1 MTMVTKL
8 SKVEVRRLGA
18 RRVGPCVSLY
28 MALDAVWP
36 GGPTDRARLAALLR
50 RAARALARELD
61 PVAVDRLLLP
71 LVERVRE
78 GWTPSGRGIALF
90 RSPDLQRGY
99 ELPIEVPDLAV
110 VAPTFDTRPLQA
122 YLACPERIEAERRA
136 VDRYL
141 HLREA
146 SQATDAFG
154 EVIEAAAEGRV
165 DVLLRREDAQVWG
178 RIDRERGRFVVR
190 GGRAEVQEGDA
201 DLVDELCAMTRA
213 RGGEVVRVSPER
225 MPTELPVAAIL
236 RY

>member
-1 MTMVTKL
+1 MITKL
-8 SKVEVRRLGA
+8 SKSEVRKLDRHRA
-18 RRVGPCVSLY
+18 RPCVSVY

-36 GGPTDRARLAALLR
+36 GGPSDRARLAALLR
-50 RAARALARELD
+50 KAARALARELD
-61 PVAVDRLLLP
+61 PAAVDRLLLP
-71 LVERVRE
+71 VVERVRE
-78 GWTPSGRGIALF
+78 EWSPHGRGIALF
-90 RSPDLQRGY
+90 RSPELQRGY
-99 ELPIEVPDLAV
+99 ELPVDVPDLAV
-110 VAPTFDTRPLQA
+110 VAPSFDTRPLEA
-122 YLACPERIEAERRA
+122 YLACPEQIEAERRA

-165 DVLLRREDAQVWG
+165 RVLLRREDAQVWG
-178 RIDRERGRFVVR
+178 RIDAERGSFVVR
-190 GGRAEVQEGDA
+190 DGRAELQPGDA
-201 DLVDELCAMTRA
+201 DIIDELCALTLE